1 MMNDLIGL
9 QYEWGASPDD
19 GNGKSDCFQLSCA
32 IRRRLGLKD
41 YGPTFAWAY
50 NEYKEDSFSARMLLR
65 WLRDYCNPIEFPQEG
80 DIGMSIDKAALI
92 TIACH
97 RLFCIAPMGR
107 SVSIEYSE
115 GALSCAYWFS
125 PK

>member
-1 MMNDLIGL
+1 MNDLIGL

-19 GNGKSDCFQLSCA
+19 NNGKSDCFQLCCA

-41 YGPTFAWAY
+41 YAPSFAWAY
-50 NEYKEDSFSARMLLR
+50 EQYDEKSFSWRLLVR
-65 WLRDYCNPIEFPQEG
+65 WLKQNCFPVNSLQDG
-80 DIGMSIDKAALI
+80 DVGMLIGKAALATAANGHI
-92 TIACH
+92 
-97 RLFCIAPMGR
+97 FCIAPRGR

-115 GALSCAYWFS
+115 SVLSYAHWFR